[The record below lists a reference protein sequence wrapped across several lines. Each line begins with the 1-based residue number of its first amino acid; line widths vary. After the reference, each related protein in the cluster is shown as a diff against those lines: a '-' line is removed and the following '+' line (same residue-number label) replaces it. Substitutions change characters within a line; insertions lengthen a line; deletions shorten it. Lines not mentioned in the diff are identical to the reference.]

1 MKVLCN
7 GKEKI
12 YTITCSKCD
21 SDLEYTEDD
30 VFYTNEEKKGLI
42 EKTITHL
49 FKEDEHYTNIYMQ
62 EYRNIKCPVCGYIIK
77 TPSYKNGLPNME
89 TIRWEKKK

>member
-12 YTITCSKCD
+12 YTITCSKCN

-62 EYRNIKCPVCGYIIK
+62 EYRNIICPVCGYIIK
-77 TPSYKNGLPNME
+77 TPSYKNGLLNME
-89 TIRWEKKK
+89 TIRWEKNK

>member
-12 YTITCSKCD
+12 YTITCSKCY

-30 VFYTNEEKKGLI
+30 VFYTNEEKK
-42 EKTITHL
+42 
-49 FKEDEHYTNIYMQ
+49 
-62 EYRNIKCPVCGYIIK
+62 V
-77 TPSYKNGLPNME
+77 
-89 TIRWEKKK
+89 

>member
-7 GKEKI
+7 GKDKV
-12 YTITCSKCD
+12 YTITCSKCY

-42 EKTITHL
+42 ERTIPHL
-49 FKEDEHYTNIYMQ
+49 FKEDEYYTDIYMQ
-62 EYRNIKCPVCGYIIK
+62 EYCNIKCPVCRHIIK
-77 TPSYKNGLPNME
+77 TPSFRNGLPSME
-89 TIRWEKKK
+89 TIRWEKK

>member
-30 VFYTNEEKKGLI
+30 VFIQIKMKK
-42 EKTITHL
+42 
-49 FKEDEHYTNIYMQ
+49 
-62 EYRNIKCPVCGYIIK
+62 V
-77 TPSYKNGLPNME
+77 
-89 TIRWEKKK
+89 